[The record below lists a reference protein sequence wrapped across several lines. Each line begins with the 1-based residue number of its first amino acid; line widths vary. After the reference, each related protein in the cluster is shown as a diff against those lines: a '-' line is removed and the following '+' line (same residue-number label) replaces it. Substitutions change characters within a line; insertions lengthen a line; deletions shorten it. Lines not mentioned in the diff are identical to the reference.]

1 MNQLDFNLPEAIV
14 RRDEGIRQVAENN
27 TEFLKIARAVAKNQ
41 ARLLGAITCDD
52 VRRVCPIEPL
62 HPNAWGS
69 LFQTKVWEWTGKY
82 RKSALVQGHG
92 NRQMVWR
99 LRV

>member
-41 ARLLGAITCDD
+41 ARLLGAITSDD
-52 VRRVCPIEPL
+52 VRRVCPVEPL
-62 HPNAWGS
+62 HPNAYGAI
-69 LFQTKVWEWTGKY
+69 FKTKDWEWQGYY
-82 RKSALVQGHG
+82 RKSSLVQGHG
-92 NRQMVWR
+92 NMQRVWK